1 VSVGAEAILLL
12 LPALRNYGYGPAVLR
27 RVPHVLSVMLTAFVA
42 LVIGACSAPTAPG
55 GAAGADADPTRM
67 VLADGYEPE
76 SLHPLLGYGAEGAS
90 KIFDG
95 LVAHDAD
102 RQLQPALAA
111 ALPEPAPDL
120 LSYTVPLR
128 DGVTFH
134 DGSAFDAQDVV
145 ATYTALLDPAYASS
159 IRSDHVTLA
168 GVDALDA
175 RTVRFRLTQPDAA
188 FPHRLTLGIVP
199 AEAVATPAPLESS
212 GFSTQ
217 PVGTG
222 PYRLAEW
229 RRGTSMRLEANPR
242 YLGGAPAVRTIDLV
256 FAVDDNTRAQRMRAG
271 EFDGTVL
278 PPALAETFAGSGYA
292 VHHHPSA
299 DYRTV
304 TLPTA
309 HPVTGDPAIR
319 LALNHA
325 VDRQGMIDA
334 LFAGRGAQAST
345 PIPQVLTEYAEPS
358 AQFRFDRAEAE
369 RILDGGGW
377 VRGQDGTRTKD
388 GVPARFTLMYA
399 ASDSIR
405 RDLAQA
411 FTSDARAVGVDVLL
425 EGLGWEAIEP
435 RMGADALV
443 LGGGTPFDPDLV
455 SYPLLHSS
463 YGGDGFNNPAHYANP
478 AVDAGLDAARLATDP
493 AARAAAVK
501 EWQRSYAAAPGFVFL
516 AFLDHSYVVRER
528 WDGYRQVVDPHSH
541 GTTWGPWWNVEDWT
555 PRS

>member
-1 VSVGAEAILLL
+1 LPVVGNSVY
-12 LPALRNYGYGPAVLR
+12 RPAVLR
-27 RVPHVLSVMLTAFVA
+27 VAFVLGVL
-42 LVIGACSAPTAPG
+42 LVLVGCSVPAAPG
-55 GAAGADADPTRM
+55 GAVGAAADPTRM

-95 LVAHDAD
+95 LVAHGAD
-102 RQLQPALAA
+102 RQLRPALAA
-111 ALPEPAPDL
+111 QLPEPAPDL
-120 LSYTVPLR
+120 LSYTVALR
-128 DGVTFH
+128 TDVTFH
-134 DGSAFDAQDVV
+134 DGSTFDAHDVV
-145 ATYTALLDPAYASS
+145 ATYSALLDPAYASS
-159 IRSDHVTLA
+159 IRSDWATLA
-168 GVDALDA
+168 GVEALDA

-188 FPHRLTLGIVP
+188 FPHRLTLGILP
-199 AEAVATPAPLESS
+199 AEAVATPAPLETSA
-212 GFSTQ
+212 FSTQ

-222 PYRLAEW
+222 PYRLVEW
-229 RRGTSMRLEANPR
+229 RRGTSMRLEANDR
-242 YLGGAPAVRTIDLV
+242 YFGGTPAVHTLDVV
-256 FAVDDNTRAQRMRAG
+256 FAIDDNTRAQRLKAG

-278 PPALAETFAGSGYA
+278 PPALADTFAGSGYT
-292 VHHHPSA
+292 VLHHRSA

-334 LFAGRGAQAST
+334 LFAGHGAPAST
-345 PIPQVLTEYAEPS
+345 PIPEVLGEYVEPA

-369 RILDGGGW
+369 RILDAAGW
-377 VRGQDGTRTKD
+377 VRGPDGTRVKD

-399 ASDSIR
+399 ANDSIR
-405 RDLAQA
+405 RDFAQA

-435 RMGADALV
+435 RMREDALV
-443 LGGGTPFDPDLV
+443 LGGGSPFDPDIV

-463 YGGDGFNNPAHYANP
+463 YGGDGFNNPASYANP
-478 AVDAGLDAARLATDP
+478 EVDAALDAARRAPDEAT
-493 AARAAAVK
+493 RVAAVK
-501 EWQRSYAAAPGFVFL
+501 RWQRAYHAAPGFVFL
-516 AFLDHSYVVRER
+516 AFLDHSYLVRDR
-528 WDGYRQVVDPHSH
+528 WEGYQPVVDPHSH

>member
-1 VSVGAEAILLL
+1 MTGNCVYRPDMIQRVAFVLGVLLL
-12 LPALRNYGYGPAVLR
+12 TGCA
-27 RVPHVLSVMLTAFVA
+27 
-42 LVIGACSAPTAPG
+42 APTAPG
-55 GAAGADADPTRM
+55 DEAGGAADPTRM

-102 RQLQPALAA
+102 RQLRPALAA
-111 ALPEPAPDL
+111 ELPEPSPDL

-128 DGVTFH
+128 TGVTFH

-145 ATYTALLDPAYASS
+145 ATYAALLDPTYASS
-159 IRSDHVTLA
+159 IRSDWVTLA
-168 GVDALDA
+168 GVEALDLQ
-175 RTVRFRLTQPDAA
+175 TVRFRLAQPDAA

-212 GFSTQ
+212 AFSTQ

-222 PYRLAEW
+222 PYRLVEW
-229 RRGTSMRLEANPR
+229 RRGTSMRLEANPQ
-242 YLGGAPAVRTIDLV
+242 YFGGTPAVRTLDLV
-256 FAVDDNTRAQRMRAG
+256 FAIDDNTRAQRMRAG

-278 PPALAETFAGSGYA
+278 PPALAETFAGSGYT
-292 VHHHPSA
+292 VRHHPTA

-309 HPVTGDPAIR
+309 HPVTGDPAVR

-334 LFAGRGAQAST
+334 LFAGRGAPAST
-345 PIPQVLTEYAEPS
+345 PIPEVLAEYAEPS

-369 RILDGGGW
+369 RILDAGGW
-377 VRGQDGTRTKD
+377 LRGPDGTRVKD
-388 GVPARFTLMYA
+388 GLPARFTLMYVA
-399 ASDSIR
+399 NDSIR
-405 RDLAQA
+405 RDFAQA

-435 RMGADALV
+435 RMGVDALV
-443 LGGGTPFDPDLV
+443 LGGGSPFDPDLV

-463 YGGDGFNNPAHYANP
+463 YGGDGFNNPAFYSNP
-478 AVDAGLDAARLATDP
+478 AVDAGLDAARRAPDQAT
-493 AARAAAVK
+493 RVAAVK
-501 EWQRSYAAAPGFVFL
+501 EWQRAYAAAPGFVFL
-516 AFLDHSYVVRER
+516 AFLDHSYLVRDR
-528 WDGYRQVVDPHSH
+528 WEGYEQVVDPHPH

-555 PRS
+555 PKA

>member
-1 VSVGAEAILLL
+1 
-12 LPALRNYGYGPAVLR
+12 
-27 RVPHVLSVMLTAFVA
+27 
-42 LVIGACSAPTAPG
+42 
-55 GAAGADADPTRM
+55 M

-76 SLHPLLGYGAEGAS
+76 SLHPLLGYGVEGAS

-102 RQLQPALAA
+102 RQLRPALAA
-111 ALPEPAPDL
+111 QLPEPAPDL
-120 LSYTVPLR
+120 LSYTVSLR
-128 DGVTFH
+128 TDVTFH

-145 ATYTALLDPAYASS
+145 ATYSALLDPAYASS
-159 IRSDHVTLA
+159 IRSDWVTLG
-168 GVDALDA
+168 GVEALDA
-175 RTVRFRLTQPDAA
+175 RTVRFLLTQPDAA

-199 AEAVATPAPLESS
+199 AEAVATPAPLEASA
-212 GFSTQ
+212 FSTQ

-222 PYRLAEW
+222 PYRLVEW
-229 RRGTSMRLEANPR
+229 RRGTSMRLEANDR
-242 YLGGAPAVRTIDLV
+242 YFGGAPAVRTLDLV
-256 FAVDDNTRAQRMRAG
+256 FAIDDNTRAQRLKAG

-278 PPALAETFAGSGYA
+278 PPALADTFAGSGYT
-292 VHHHPSA
+292 VLHHPTA

-309 HPVTGDPAIR
+309 HPVTGDPAVR

-334 LFAGRGAQAST
+334 LFAGHGEPAST
-345 PIPQVLTEYAEPS
+345 PIPQVLAEYAEPS

-369 RILDGGGW
+369 RILDAGGW
-377 VRGQDGTRTKD
+377 VRGPDGTRVKD
-388 GVPARFTLMYA
+388 GVPARFTLMYPA
-399 ASDSIR
+399 ADSIR

-443 LGGGTPFDPDLV
+443 LGGGSPFDPDLV

-463 YGGDGFNNPAHYANP
+463 YGGDGFNNPAFYANP
-478 AVDAGLDAARLATDP
+478 AVDAALDAARRATDP
-493 AARAAAVK
+493 AARVAAVK
-501 EWQRSYAAAPGFVFL
+501 EWQRAYAAAPGFVFL
-516 AFLDHSYVVRER
+516 TFLDHSYLVRDR
-528 WDGYRQVVDPHSH
+528 WDGYQQAVDPHSH

-555 PRS
+555 PKS